1 MSRSVVDLIWT
12 APLAGISDS
21 PFRVINRRFGAKHLY
36 SEMISVEGLHR
47 KHKNTFKLLN
57 ILEEDRPLIVQL
69 FGSKPD
75 SFMKAIEVIEVYD
88 YIEEININAGCPVKK
103 VVRNGSGSALMRTPT
118 LLADIVRGS
127 RKATKKKLSVK
138 LRSGWDL
145 SSVNVDECASICEN
159 EGADIVAVHSR
170 TAVQM
175 FSGHSDWSLIKKV
188 KEKVKIPVIGNGDVT
203 SLDEAKKMISET
215 GCDGVMVGRALVGNP
230 WFFTGHSKI
239 VDEEYLKTVLDHIE
253 LAKKF
258 YGETAGYKMMKK
270 HLIYYAKNLDSS
282 IPVERRSYYAS
293 IGNTR
298 SSDEQVELV
307 RTFFENII
315 SLGK

>member
-47 KHKNTFKLLN
+47 KHKNTFKLLK
-57 ILEEDRPLIVQL
+57 ILEEDKPLIVQL

-75 SFMKAIEVIEVYD
+75 SFAKAIEVIEEYG
-88 YIEEININAGCPVKK
+88 YIEEININSGCPVKK
-103 VVRNGSGSALMRTPT
+103 VVRNGSGSALMRTPD
-118 LLADIVRGS
+118 LLGRIVNAARN
-127 RKATKKKLSVK
+127 ATKKKLSVK

-145 SSVNVDECASICEN
+145 SSINVEECASICEG
-159 EGADIVAVHSR
+159 EGANNIAVHSR

-175 FSGHSDWSLIKKV
+175 FSGHADWSIIKKV
-188 KEKVKIPVIGNGDVT
+188 KDKVKIPVIGNGDVT
-203 SLDEAKKMISET
+203 SLEDANRMIKET

-230 WFFTGHSKI
+230 WFFTGHSKV
-239 VDEEYLKTVLDHIE
+239 VDEVFLRTVLDHIE
-253 LAKKF
+253 LSTGF

-282 IPVERRSYYAS
+282 IHVDRRSYYAA

-298 SSDEQVELV
+298 SSEEQVELV